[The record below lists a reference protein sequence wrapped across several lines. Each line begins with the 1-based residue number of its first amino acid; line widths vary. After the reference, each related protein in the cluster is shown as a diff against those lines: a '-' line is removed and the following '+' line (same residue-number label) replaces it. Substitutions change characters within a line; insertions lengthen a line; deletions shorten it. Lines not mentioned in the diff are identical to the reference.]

1 MPCCNECVVSFG
13 GLSRHES
20 RTESVRGGKGELPS
34 CVHLALGSFLE
45 FDVLPAVI
53 KQERFNLD
61 TTFVEGFKTAQHG
74 LLIAYRSWSVAD
86 T

>member
-45 FDVLPAVI
+45 FDVLPTVVQ
-53 KQERFNLD
+53 QECFDLD
-61 TTFVEGFKTAQHG
+61 ATLVEGFQSVQHG
-74 LLIAYRSWSVAD
+74 LLIACG
-86 T
+86 